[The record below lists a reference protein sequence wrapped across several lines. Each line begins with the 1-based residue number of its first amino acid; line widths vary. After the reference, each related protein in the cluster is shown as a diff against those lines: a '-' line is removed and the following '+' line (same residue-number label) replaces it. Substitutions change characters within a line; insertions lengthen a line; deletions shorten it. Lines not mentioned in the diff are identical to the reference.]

1 MAKKKKSQ
9 VLPSLCPQ
17 CKATLERLKKVLRSH
32 FRESHG
38 RLPTH
43 GEEVQFLT
51 FRNTGVPYTEKDF
64 VKPRIEVSG
73 GSCSSK

>member
-1 MAKKKKSQ
+1 MAKKKKLSA
-9 VLPSLCPQ
+9 LPSLCPQ
-17 CKATLERLKKVLRSH
+17 CKTTLERLKKVLKSH
-32 FRESHG
+32 FQESHG
-38 RLPTH
+38 RSPTH

-51 FRNTGVPYTEKDF
+51 FRKTDVPYTDKDV